1 LYRILAYVG
10 WVAHLFDMFGANR
23 KREGAKPQP
32 YAGKARFGMATL
44 FGFFAVVAVV
54 LAVGNAVEGASNPNA
69 VTYTIDQIVD
79 SPNGIGSRNYATV
92 TGTVYDWMVET
103 TKGDKYDH
111 ATYIVG
117 NPETDKWILVQ
128 TWKAESDFEA
138 MVKDD
143 GTITVTGM
151 LRSDS
156 KEVKAALDELGSNV
170 PSVNIT
176 KVVVLNEGQTPASP
190 YAMIAIALVGALVAI
205 VMFLG
210 WWLKFLP
217 FKPLAMRTSMATQGM
232 SAPISVRATGI
243 ISRFE
248 GGDRAFEQAAQLQSY
263 PVDPAAPAPTPS
275 PVDLVWT
282 DGQGLTGTRFM
293 PGVSEAVMGTAWSR
307 RGPRPAI
314 ALKFVG
320 KRIVIDFDD
329 EASRDTAFDQL
340 RYSTGMAVSPE
351 GAALRSV

>member
-23 KREGAKPQP
+23 KREGSKPQP
-32 YAGKARFGMATL
+32 YAGKARFGMVII

-54 LAVGNAVEGASNPNA
+54 LAVGNAVEGASNPDA
-69 VTYTIDQIVD
+69 ATYTIDQIVD
-79 SPNGIGSRNYATV
+79 NPNSIGSRNYATV
-92 TGTVYDWMVET
+92 TGTVYDWMVEI
-103 TKGDKYDH
+103 TKGDKYNH

-117 NPETDKWILVQ
+117 NPATDKWMLVQ

-138 MVKDD
+138 MVRDD

-156 KEVKAALDELGSNV
+156 KEVKTALDELGSNV

-176 KVVVLNEGQTPASP
+176 KVVVLNEGQVPASP
-190 YAMIAIALVGALVAI
+190 YAMIAIAVAAALLLVVLFV
-205 VMFLG
+205 G
-210 WWLKFLP
+210 WWMKFLP
-217 FKPLAMRTSMATQGM
+217 FRPLAARTSMSTQGM
-232 SAPISVRATGI
+232 SAPISVRVTGI

-248 GGDRAFEQAAQLQSY
+248 GGDRAFEQGAQLQSY
-263 PVDPAAPAPTPS
+263 PVNPADPAPAPA

-314 ALKFVG
+314 SLKFVG

-329 EASRDTAFDQL
+329 EASRDMAFDQL
-340 RYSTGMAVSPE
+340 RYSTGMVVSPE
-351 GAALRSV
+351 GTTARPA